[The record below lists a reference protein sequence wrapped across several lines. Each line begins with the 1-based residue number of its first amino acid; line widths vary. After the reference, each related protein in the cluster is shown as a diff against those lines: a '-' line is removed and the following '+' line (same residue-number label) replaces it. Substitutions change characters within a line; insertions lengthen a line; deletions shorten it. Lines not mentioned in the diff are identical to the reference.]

1 MADKV
6 SKEVRSKNMKSI
18 RSISVLE
25 GLVSKELWRRGLR
38 FRKNS
43 KKLFGKPDISIKKYR
58 VVIFID
64 SCFWHFCDLHGRY
77 PKSNIEYWEK
87 KLNRNKQ
94 RDIEITEYYKN
105 KGWNVL
111 RIWEHQVKKDFDKTI
126 DDILEFIDFAA
137 RKKEI

>member
-18 RSISVLE
+18 RSISELE

-94 RDIEITEYYKN
+94 RDIEVTEYYKN

-111 RIWEHQVKKDFDKTI
+111 RIWEHQVKNDFDKTI
-126 DDILEFIDFAA
+126 DEILEFIDFAA
-137 RKKEI
+137 RNKEI